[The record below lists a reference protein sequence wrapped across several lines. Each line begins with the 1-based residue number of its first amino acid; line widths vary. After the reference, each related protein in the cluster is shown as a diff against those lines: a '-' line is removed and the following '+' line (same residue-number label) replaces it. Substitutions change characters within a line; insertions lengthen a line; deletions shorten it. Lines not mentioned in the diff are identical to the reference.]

1 MDFSRIKSPVYR
13 DKVMSAEQ
21 AASYIK
27 DKMTLSVPHFICYD
41 SPVSTAQALLDRV
54 KAGEK
59 ISVNLISAASCTPVI
74 DEEWTKAGMIKSF
87 MPYTQAHSSV
97 RKSANAPYGGLNF
110 MDYRLSVIPEY
121 IRSGYLGDIDIA
133 LVSVAGITEDGKLK
147 PSICSGYTQTVL
159 NCAKKVILEINLQS
173 SEDMYKLHDVFEP
186 GGRPNRK
193 PIPITKAT
201 DVIGSHF
208 YHCDPEKV
216 LGVVITDT
224 PLYLS
229 PMWYPLTAE
238 AAPEEVKQ
246 IARNYVDFLLK
257 EVKEGRMSEKLPP
270 IQTGGGMVAGTV
282 LREMGKHFKGMEMYT
297 EAVLE
302 DAVAM
307 VREGSMDFI
316 STAGF
321 GCSGETTAD
330 ILDHPD
336 EYEGKLL
343 IRPVEISNHPEV
355 IRRLGLIT
363 MNNIVEADI
372 YGNINSSHVN
382 GTNVISGIGGALDF
396 AQNAGLPSYF
406 TLSTAKKG
414 SVSCIVPSCSHI
426 DITEHEASI
435 IVTEYGV
442 ADLRNKSPKQ
452 RTKEMIHIA
461 HPDYRPLLR
470 DYYKCA
476 LNVCGPN
483 NAHTPVIL
491 EELGNWHIRSRD
503 NGTML
508 SKMP

>member
-1 MDFSRIKSPVYR
+1 MNLSRIKSPVYR
-13 DKVMSAEQ
+13 EKVISAEQ

-27 DKMTLSVPHFICYD
+27 DGMTLSVPHFICYD
-41 SPVSTAQALLDRV
+41 SPVSTARALLERTRS
-54 KAGEK
+54 GEK
-59 ISVNLISAASCTPVI
+59 IEVNLISAASCTPVI
-74 DEEWTKAGMIKSF
+74 DEDWTKAGIIKSF

-97 RKSANAPYGGLNF
+97 RKSANTADGGLNF

-147 PSICSGYTQTVL
+147 PSVCAGYTQTVL

-173 SEDMYKLHDVFEP
+173 SEDMYLLHDVFEP
-186 GGRPNRK
+186 GGRPNRQ

-201 DVIGSHF
+201 DVIGTHF
-208 YHCDPEKV
+208 YNCDPDKV
-216 LGVVITDT
+216 LGVVITDE

-238 AAPEEVKQ
+238 EAPAEVKQ
-246 IARNYVDFLLK
+246 IAQNFVDFLLK
-257 EVKEGRMSEKLPP
+257 EVKEGRMPEKLPP

-282 LREMGKHFKGMEMYT
+282 LREMGKNFKGMEMYT

-302 DAVAM
+302 DAMAM
-307 VREGSMDFI
+307 VREGSIDFI

-321 GCSGETTAD
+321 GCAGDTTD
-330 ILDHPD
+330 HILKHPD
-336 EYEGKLL
+336 EYAGKLL
-343 IRPVEISNHPEV
+343 VRPVEISNHPEV

-396 AQNAGLPSYF
+396 AQNAGLPCYF
-406 TLSTAKKG
+406 TLSTAKNG
-414 SVSCIVPSCSHI
+414 AISCIVPSCSHI
-426 DITEHEASI
+426 DITEHEVSI

-442 ADLRNKSPKQ
+442 ADLRNKSPRQ
-452 RTKEMIHIA
+452 RAKEMIAIS
-461 HPDYRPLLR
+461 HPDYRPILK
-470 DYYKCA
+470 DYYERA
-476 LNVCGPN
+476 LKACGPDK
-483 NAHTPVIL
+483 AHTPVIL
-491 EELGNWHIRSRD
+491 EELGDWHILARD
-503 NGTML
+503 SGTM
-508 SKMP
+508 PQ